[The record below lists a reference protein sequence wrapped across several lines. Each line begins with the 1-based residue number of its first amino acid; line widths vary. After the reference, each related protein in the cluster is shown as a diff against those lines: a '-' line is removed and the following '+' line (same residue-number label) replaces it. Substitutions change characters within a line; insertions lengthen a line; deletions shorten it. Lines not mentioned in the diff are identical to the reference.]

1 MARRLTIYSPER
13 TVFDGEVTLVE
24 LPGSKGRFEVLR
36 GHDAL
41 ISTLTA
47 GHIRYVS
54 APDGQETRQ
63 PVAGGYA
70 EVRDDRIAAC
80 VTLPRPS

>member
-1 MARRLTIYSPER
+1 MMKLTIYSPER
-13 TVFDGEVTLVE
+13 TVYDGDVTLVE
-24 LPGSKGRFEVLR
+24 LPGSKGRFEVLP

-47 GHIRYVS
+47 GQIRYVAAAS
-54 APDGQETRQ
+54 GEEARQ
-63 PVAGGYA
+63 AVAGGYV

-80 VTLPRPS
+80 VTLP